1 MSQKLDQH
9 VLTKQELEAKQKQ
22 INEEALQILNNNFE
36 SSGDVFQRWAP
47 VSNANGDKANKAK
60 KDGEYEGM
68 MKIIS
73 ETEHVKVTNTIYQD
87 IVDEA
92 YVKEYELK
100 ADQDFAKTV

>member
-1 MSQKLDQH
+1 
-9 VLTKQELEAKQKQ
+9 
-22 INEEALQILNNNFE
+22 
-36 SSGDVFQRWAP
+36 
-47 VSNANGDKANKAK
+47 
-60 KDGEYEGM
+60 M

-100 ADQDFAKTV
+100 ADQDFAKTVWGFNS